1 MRSGIKEPSPLGEGR
16 VGVNLRILSAYGERR
31 VVGPTLSRR
40 AFGVPPGGPFDRLS
54 AVLANALVGLPD
66 EAPVLEIALGPVLLE
81 AREPVIVAIVGG
93 PDGAFPLKPGE
104 RLEVRPENA
113 RAYVATSP
121 LPSEGRAVLLRHLAD
136 PPRLGPEPF
145 RILPGPQAHLLDGDS
160 FTTQTYT
167 VALASNRVGVR
178 LDGTP
183 MPHGLSLLSEP
194 AIPGS
199 VQLPPD
205 GRPIVLGPD
214 GPTIGGY
221 PKIAVVIDADLDRLG
236 RAKPGDTI
244 GFQIVTI
251 EEARAMGRIARME
264 AKRRGAELRV

>member
-1 MRSGIKEPSPLGEGR
+1 M
-16 VGVNLRILSAYGERR
+16 GVNLRILSAYGERR
-31 VVGPTLSRR
+31 VVGLTLSRR

-183 MPHGLSLLSEP
+183 MPHGISLLSEP

-205 GRPIVLGPD
+205 GNPIVLGPE

-236 RAKPGDTI
+236 RLRPGDSVRFRT
-244 GFQIVTI
+244 VNM
-251 EEARAMGRIARME
+251 EEAGGT
-264 AKRRGAELRV
+264 RRTAQDEIRRRCAELRSVL